1 MKSLM
6 QILAAQTKRLEADAT
21 LSEEDKGTY
30 ALAFAHGLREGAL
43 HTLEIMQP
51 INAPFKQQALEEMKT
66 DVIRIGELITD
77 CAMEPTHAET

>member
-6 QILAAQTKRLEADAT
+6 QILSDQSKQLESET
-21 LSEEDKGTY
+21 ELSEEEKSTY
-30 ALAFAHGLREGAL
+30 ALAFAHGLREGAM

-51 INAPFKQQALEEMKT
+51 INAPFKQPALEQMKA

-77 CAMEPTHAET
+77 CTMTPA